1 MLVISVGNIS
11 FPLANNVRILAKI
24 LNAEY
29 AIGATIQSF
38 ALKENFLIT
47 QKVTE
52 IDRDPSAQEAEIE
65 VSHLGDAQKVE
76 QITLPVVKMKVSI
89 TPFMTQRGK
98 QTYIQM
104 KWIL

>member
-1 MLVISVGNIS
+1 MLVISVGNTN
-11 FPLANNVRILAKI
+11 FPQDSNAKILAKI

-29 AIGATIQSF
+29 ATGATIQSF
-38 ALKENFLIT
+38 ALKESFLIT

-89 TPFMTQRGK
+89 TYFMTLKGK